1 MSSHR
6 MGVVRDSMLTNP
18 LMTKVSLGQSR
29 SRGFLLPG
37 PDFTFGTSS
46 SLMQNGGVAE
56 VLSSWRVQPRG
67 EAADPHKVLVPD
79 FVSLNRNAVKAGLV
93 TSNELR
99 QYRAQVGGGKTKH
112 PAPKLQEGGASQKL
126 VVPDI
131 TTRDVSVRPAS
142 PLSHLLSH
150 QYAHRWKEEQLSR
163 IQTSNHNQQLRT
175 KPGSDTRTSLL
186 RRSRPLPVLRS
197 QVTWKHFNQV
207 PPAVSSF
214 RDQQETAGGSRGN
227 RDQQGADPAGTSRG
241 QQGPT
246 GTSRDQ
252 QGTAGT
258 SRDQQGAAG
267 TNRDHQE
274 PEGPSKDQQG
284 PTGTNRD
291 QQGATGSSRN
301 QQGPTGTS
309 RGHQGA
315 AGSED

>member
-18 LMTKVSLGQSR
+18 LMIKVSLGQSR
-29 SRGFLLPG
+29 SRGFLRPG

-46 SLMQNGGVAE
+46 SSMQNGGVAE

-67 EAADPHKVLVPD
+67 EAADPHRVLVPD

-99 QYRAQVGGGKTKH
+99 QYRAQLGGGKTKH
-112 PAPKLQEGGASQKL
+112 PEPKLQEGGASQKL

-186 RRSRPLPVLRS
+186 RRSRPLPVPRS
-197 QVTWKHFNQV
+197 QVTWQHFNQV
-207 PPAVSSF
+207 TPRSCDSSQMAQ
-214 RDQQETAGGSRGN
+214 RILELWTQRLSIQEKDLLRAYQRGETTPEA
-227 RDQQGADPAGTSRG
+227 ADPY
-241 QQGPT
+241 P
-246 GTSRDQ
+246 
-252 QGTAGT
+252 
-258 SRDQQGAAG
+258 
-267 TNRDHQE
+267 
-274 PEGPSKDQQG
+274 
-284 PTGTNRD
+284 
-291 QQGATGSSRN
+291 
-301 QQGPTGTS
+301 
-309 RGHQGA
+309 
-315 AGSED
+315 